1 MNNKENEQVIDFATE
16 VQNQLDVL
24 KNNLFFLTE
33 VVSSVNQVIKDDKIE
48 NSLKFY
54 EYDRIAFPLE
64 DGLNGLDQ
72 SIEAIFRMA
81 SDVIREQYAKRA
93 KEGDV
98 E

>member
-33 VVSSVNQVIKDDKIE
+33 VVSSVNQVVKDDKIE

-72 SIEAIFRMA
+72 SIEAIYKMA
-81 SDVIREQYAKRA
+81 SDVIREQYAKRE

>member
-1 MNNKENEQVIDFATE
+1 MNNKENKQVIDLATE

-33 VVSSVNQVIKDDKIE
+33 VVSSVNQVVKDDKIE

-72 SIEAIFRMA
+72 NIEAIYQMA
-81 SDVIREQYAKRA
+81 SDAIREQYAKRA
-93 KEGDV
+93 KGE